1 MAGTPRSSS
10 IQYVAWDIAFLPI
23 LTERPALALAR
34 ARMPLDRLLQG
45 WHRLWGSVAFRLTL
59 NYSLLAAAT
68 TAFLLIFAYGK
79 IVELLQIQ
87 YARQVTLAA
96 NRLNAHHQMYGLEAL
111 QDEIVQLLSD
121 QTDIDTEMYLLLSPG
136 GVPLVGNLQLLP
148 TNSDTADDDGHA
160 STLQLLSE
168 ADSTALLNV
177 MREGKQ
183 ITGLLTQRRLT
194 DGSLLLVGRDIADM
208 REIQA
213 LIGNAV
219 VAATLVAVFLV
230 LVGTTIF
237 RRELRNRVQAIRD
250 TALRVGTGELTRR
263 IPDAAEVDEFVQLR
277 YDINHMLD
285 RIESLMTGVQNVSD
299 SIAHNLRT
307 PLARVLGRLELARK
321 NGDDPDALRA
331 AIDSAS
337 MEIVELINVSEK
349 LLLIAEAES
358 GLQRQV
364 FSVVSLRT
372 MIADVFE
379 LYEPVAAENSITL
392 TYDVQDLAV
401 EADPD
406 LLASAIT
413 NLIDNAFKYAGK
425 DSVIQMRVV
434 GDGLMARITVQDNG
448 RGVPADQLGQLG
460 TRFHRLE
467 PDVPGFGLGLASVRA
482 IVRLH
487 GGEIEFS
494 DAEPGLR
501 VEIILPLANIT
512 ER

>member
-1 MAGTPRSSS
+1 
-10 IQYVAWDIAFLPI
+10 
-23 LTERPALALAR
+23 
-34 ARMPLDRLLQG
+34 MPLDRALQS
-45 WHRLWGSVAFRLTL
+45 WRRLWGSVAFRLTL

-96 NRLNAHHQMYGLEAL
+96 NRLNAHHQMYGLDAL

-121 QTDIDTEMYLLLSPG
+121 QTDIDTEMYLLLSPD

-148 TNSDTADDDGHA
+148 PPSGSMDMADDDPGHA
-160 STLQLLSE
+160 STLGLLNE

-177 MREGKQ
+177 LREGKQ

-194 DGSLLLVGRDIADM
+194 DGSLLFVGRDIADM

-219 VAATLVAVFLV
+219 VAATLVALFLV

-263 IPDAAEVDEFVQLR
+263 IPDAEEVDEFVQLR

-285 RIESLMTGVQNVSD
+285 RIESLMAGVQNVSD

-307 PLARVLGRLELARK
+307 PLARVLGRLESARK

-331 AIDSAS
+331 AIDAASA
-337 MEIVELINVSEK
+337 EIVELINVSEK
-349 LLLIAEAES
+349 LLLIAEAEA

-364 FSVVSLRT
+364 FSVISLRT
-372 MIADVFE
+372 LIADVFE
-379 LYEPVAAENSITL
+379 LYEPVAAENDITL
-392 TYDVQDLAV
+392 TYDVQELFV

-406 LLASAIT
+406 LLAGAMT

-425 DSVIQMRVV
+425 GSLIQMRVV
-434 GDGLMARITVQDNG
+434 QDGLMARITIEDNG
-448 RGVPADQLGQLG
+448 PGVPTDQLDKLG
-460 TRFHRLE
+460 ARFHRLD
-467 PDVPGFGLGLASVRA
+467 PSVPGFGLGLASVRA
-482 IVRLH
+482 VVRLH
-487 GGEIEFS
+487 GGEIAFS
-494 DAEPGLR
+494 DAQPGLR
-501 VEIILPLANIT
+501 VEISLPRANIT